1 MESNEHLLTSEVNL
15 EMAASGKRL
24 ANYVID
30 LVTFYVVIFSLGIV
44 IAIINPSFFDY
55 VDDSPGM
62 ELLDRLITL
71 ILYGVYMGAVEAIFK
86 GKTLGK
92 VITGTRVVNEDG
104 TPISTGTAF
113 KRGIIRAIPFNA
125 FSALGSPCYPW
136 QDKWSDTYVI
146 DEKKS
151 ILPVEE

>member
-24 ANYVID
+24 ANYLID
-30 LVTFYVVIFSLGIV
+30 LATFYVVIFSLGII

-71 ILYGVYMGAVEAIFK
+71 ILYGVYMGAVEAVFK

-104 TPISTGTAF
+104 TTISTGTAF
-113 KRGIIRAIPFNA
+113 KRGMIRAIPFNA

>member
-24 ANYVID
+24 ANYLID
-30 LVTFYVVIFSLGIV
+30 LATFYVVIFSFGII

-71 ILYGVYMGAVEAIFK
+71 ILYGVYMGAVEAVFK

-104 TPISTGTAF
+104 TTISTATAF